1 MSESKVNGALEAAR
15 GSVKKLE
22 EALKV
27 YDGTRV
33 TDEKREILGDAVI
46 KRFEVAFEYCWKL
59 MKSAC
64 EYQGGEAFG
73 PRPAI
78 QEAIRFG
85 WIDNPEFWVQALD
98 ARNGSVHDYFNIPRS
113 VYLDIVRSFAR
124 EVEKLFSAIK
134 SL

>member
-1 MSESKVNGALEAAR
+1 MSKDKIGGALEAAR
-15 GSVKKLE
+15 GSVEKLK

-27 YDGTRV
+27 YDGTKAK
-33 TDEKREILGDAVI
+33 DENREILADAVI

-59 MKSAC
+59 MKAGC

-78 QEAIRFG
+78 QESIRFG
-85 WIDNPEFWVQALD
+85 WIENPDFWAQALD

-113 VYLDIVRSFAR
+113 VYLEIVKRFVK
-124 EVEKLFSAIK
+124 EVSPLFKAVGD
-134 SL
+134 L